1 MTAPRNLPNDQR
13 ISRPS
18 ERGRPQR
25 PIAFHRSRNL
35 SSQTRAVAPA
45 SPNLASLTRL
55 RFESIQDASGGAVVN
70 LVFDDSGDISPGQ
83 IEELRTAIQSE
94 AEQKAQFLREALA
107 GEKQT
112 VLLLKGEVQA
122 LERTVDKLLLN
133 QKPNIYLSEGD
144 LNMSSDTYNIS
155 GQVGAVGPNAHA
167 HDITFN
173 QIGSRIEQSMDCEPS
188 VSRFD
193 IL

>member
-1 MTAPRNLPNDQR
+1 
-13 ISRPS
+13 
-18 ERGRPQR
+18 
-25 PIAFHRSRNL
+25 
-35 SSQTRAVAPA
+35 
-45 SPNLASLTRL
+45 
-55 RFESIQDASGGAVVN
+55 
-70 LVFDDSGDISPGQ
+70 
-83 IEELRTAIQSE
+83 
-94 AEQKAQFLREALA
+94 LREALA